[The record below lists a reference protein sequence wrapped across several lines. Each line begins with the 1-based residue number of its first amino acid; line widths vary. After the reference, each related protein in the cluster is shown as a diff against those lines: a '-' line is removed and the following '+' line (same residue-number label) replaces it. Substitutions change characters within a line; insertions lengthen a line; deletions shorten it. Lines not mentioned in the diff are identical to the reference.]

1 MSRGLGKMQRLILAS
16 LKPAKQAHVEG
27 TFNYTG
33 AAGFAKV
40 AHQSDRYDL
49 RGTLRYLAIRL
60 SERPGKR
67 KRRPVSDDLRVV
79 DESFRVAFVRAA
91 HHLVERGLLIPC
103 DDEDAKRLR
112 FVSMRP
118 DMTAAVVRAPQIRQ
132 KIPTPEL
139 IRMLRVLVTDEST
152 IDAEIA
158 AAQQLYAVVR
168 LLATSGLTADV
179 PH

>member
-27 TFNYTG
+27 NFNYTG
-33 AAGFAKV
+33 AASFAKV
-40 AHQSDRYDL
+40 AHQSDLYDL

-60 SERPGKR
+60 SERRGKR
-67 KRRPVSDDLRVV
+67 KRRPLSEDLRVV
-79 DESFRVAFVRAA
+79 DESFRVTFVRAA
-91 HHLVERGLLIPC
+91 HNLVERGLLIRC
-103 DDEDAKRLR
+103 DNEGAKQLR

-118 DMTAAVVRAPQIRQ
+118 DIPVVHPQIRQ

-139 IRMLRVLVTDEST
+139 IRMLRVLLTDENT
-152 IDAEIA
+152 IDAEND
-158 AAQQLYAVVR
+158 AAQQLHAVVG
-168 LLATSGLTADV
+168 LLAASGLTTAV